1 MEALTNVQ
9 EWGEQLKC
17 VYCSKIFKENSEGQ
31 KGNASICL
39 RVPPDVRL
47 MMQQSLNGVVVKK
60 KKKEKIAKEITNLN
74 PVNNEIEVFG
84 NDQIELNNGIE
95 LFEVSNLIESSWSF
109 LVGQCRECSGELE
122 VGVPLYHDIGGSILK
137 NSVEEVKTDFDKQRA
152 T

>member
-1 MEALTNVQ
+1 MEALPNVQ

-60 KKKEKIAKEITNLN
+60 KKREKIEKEITNLN

-84 NDQIELNNGIE
+84 NDQIELNN
-95 LFEVSNLIESSWSF
+95 
-109 LVGQCRECSGELE
+109 GELE

-152 T
+152 S